1 MRAHFLPCLM
11 ALILTA
17 GSAFAAEPELPAE
30 LFARHAQ
37 YSDAQLSPTGEYLSV
52 VTPLQDRRGLSIIQL
67 SGDYRQNM
75 IKFGPKETIADVA
88 WVGDRR
94 LVVSKARDVGYLEKP
109 LLTGDVYA
117 TDADGGNQKQ
127 LFGFIPD
134 DTHIASRFKDD
145 GIAQYMGTPYKG
157 TGEAYF
163 SFSPFT
169 VSRNDTEFRIF
180 AVDAT
185 TGKRREVGK
194 FPGGDIAIDNAGD
207 PRFNWGEYVGGEHFM
222 LYRPNADSGWVTVP
236 ATVAG
241 LTLEPLKFES
251 DNIHAYVKI
260 SDKGEPAALYRLD
273 LSTGNRERLAGNAE
287 MEIARV
293 LYAGQHG
300 APFAV
305 MYNSGK
311 PKIDYI
317 DPASD
322 FAKLHAGLMGLFR
335 GELVEF
341 IDFTRDDGKILF
353 LVHSDRHPGAYYL
366 LDRSTMKPQLLFEIA
381 NWIDPSKMAP
391 VRPVEIKNASG
402 QTLYGLYTTP
412 VGKSGPL
419 PLVVI
424 PHGGPFGIEDQWG
437 FDSDAQFLASRG
449 YAVLQVNFRGSSG
462 RGENFEHST
471 YRQWGT
477 GIQDDIADG
486 VRWAIAQNLA
496 DSKRICIYGG
506 SFGGYSAMMNPIRN
520 PGMYRCAIGFA
531 GVYDLPK
538 RLGSDPVNHYNFGH
552 DYVIRTMGDDATE
565 LAAQSP
571 TRLAGKMDVP
581 VLLIHGT
588 ADRVVP
594 IHHLHMMESA
604 LNAAGKPVETMEVPN
619 EEHGFYDVKNQT
631 EAFERIEAF
640 LRKYNPPD

>member
-1 MRAHFLPCLM
+1 
-11 ALILTA
+11 
-17 GSAFAAEPELPAE
+17 
-30 LFARHAQ
+30 
-37 YSDAQLSPTGEYLSV
+37 
-52 VTPLQDRRGLSIIQL
+52 
-67 SGDYRQNM
+67 
-75 IKFGPKETIADVA
+75 
-88 WVGDRR
+88 
-94 LVVSKARDVGYLEKP
+94 
-109 LLTGDVYA
+109 
-117 TDADGGNQKQ
+117 
-127 LFGFIPD
+127 
-134 DTHIASRFKDD
+134 
-145 GIAQYMGTPYKG
+145 
-157 TGEAYF
+157 
-163 SFSPFT
+163 
-169 VSRNDTEFRIF
+169 
-180 AVDAT
+180 
-185 TGKRREVGK
+185 
-194 FPGGDIAIDNAGD
+194 
-207 PRFNWGEYVGGEHFM
+207 
-222 LYRPNADSGWVTVP
+222 
-236 ATVAG
+236 
-241 LTLEPLKFES
+241 
-251 DNIHAYVKI
+251 
-260 SDKGEPAALYRLD
+260 
-273 LSTGNRERLAGNAE
+273 
-287 MEIARV
+287 
-293 LYAGQHG
+293 
-300 APFAV
+300 
-305 MYNSGK
+305 
-311 PKIDYI
+311 
-317 DPASD
+317 
-322 FAKLHAGLMGLFR
+322 
-335 GELVEF
+335 VEF